1 MNIALFIDIDNA
13 KVSLPVFNDIVQQ
26 LRNRGKLSYVKV
38 YGFNE
43 RKHIRFG
50 EVIEENGFETA
61 PTMRF
66 KKRAKS
72 QLDTRIFIDAVKLF
86 YTSKHIDEYC
96 FVTGVGDLVPLLSFL
111 RAGGKNLLTV
121 ASETP
126 DGNDHMYDAKLVLDV
141 NYTKPTKMTKS
152 QLNEK
157 VAAISKR
164 SQEIMNSEDEDDDKT
179 QSQRNALVKEIEEL
193 LEDKPEDLDEQE
205 EEMFSSLESL
215 LEILKI

>member
-13 KVSLPVFNDIVQQ
+13 KVTLPVFNNILQQ
-26 LRNRGKLSYVKV
+26 LRNRGKLSFVKV

-50 EVIEENGFETA
+50 EVIEENGFDTA

-72 QLDTRIFIDAVKLF
+72 QLDTRIIIDSVKLF

-111 RAGGKNLLTV
+111 RAGGKSLITIQ
-121 ASETP
+121 SDTI
-126 DGNDHMYDAKLVLDV
+126 DGNDHMYDSHLVLDV
-141 NYTKPTKMTKS
+141 AYTRPSKLSKT
-152 QLNEK
+152 QLNAK
-157 VAAISKR
+157 IAAISKR
-164 SQEIMNSEDEDDDKT
+164 SQALADADTEDNDANK
-179 QSQRNALVKEIEEL
+179 QRIALIREIEEL
-193 LEDKPEDLDEQE
+193 LEEKPDDLDDEE